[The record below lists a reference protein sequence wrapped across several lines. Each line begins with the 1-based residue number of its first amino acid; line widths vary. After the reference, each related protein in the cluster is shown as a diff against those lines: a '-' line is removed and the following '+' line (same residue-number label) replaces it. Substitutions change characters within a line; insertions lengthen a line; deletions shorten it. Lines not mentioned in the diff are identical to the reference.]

1 MLTYICYKKI
11 KHFHFMEAKIFNQ
24 IAKDYHSKRKKP
36 WRPLEFFLNY
46 LKKKGYMLK
55 GMSIDLGCANGRN
68 FKILGNYPKKL
79 LGVDISLEFLKI
91 AQNDLKNSEKYQKS
105 ESNCIQLLLADINY
119 LPIRKNSIQNIF
131 SIATI
136 HHIRHKSNRKKL
148 LSQFNSIL
156 KTDGK
161 LLITVWRKWQKKF
174 RSFFLLDGIK
184 RIYSFKHKKQ
194 QEIDGLSQYGD
205 KYIPWTLSE
214 ESKIF
219 KRFYHFFSK
228 REIKNLLKNF
238 TIREFKIMGGSSNND
253 NFFIFADK
261 KIINGIQSS

>member
-11 KHFHFMEAKIFNQ
+11 KHFHFMEGNIFNH
-24 IAKDYHSKRKKP
+24 IAKDYHSKRRKP

-46 LKKKGYMLK
+46 LKKKEYLLR
-55 GMSIDLGCANGRN
+55 GMSLDLGCANGRN
-68 FKILGNYPKKL
+68 FKILGNYPRKL
-79 LGVDISLEFLKI
+79 VGVDISLEFLKI
-91 AQNDLKNSEKYQKS
+91 AHNDLKNSEKYLKS
-105 ESNCIQLLLADINY
+105 ESNFIQVLLADINY

-156 KTDGK
+156 QTDGN
-161 LLITVWRKWQKKF
+161 LLITVWRKWQKKY
-174 RSFFLLDGIK
+174 RGYFFLDGIK
-184 RIYSFKHKKQ
+184 RSFSFKHKKQ
-194 QEIDGLSQYGD
+194 QEIDGLSQFGD
-205 KYIPWTLSE
+205 KYIPWTLSVE
-214 ESKIF
+214 NKRF

-228 REIKNLLKNF
+228 REIKNLLKDF
-238 TIREFKIMGGSSNND
+238 TIKEFNIMGGPSNND
-253 NFFIFADK
+253 NFFILAQK